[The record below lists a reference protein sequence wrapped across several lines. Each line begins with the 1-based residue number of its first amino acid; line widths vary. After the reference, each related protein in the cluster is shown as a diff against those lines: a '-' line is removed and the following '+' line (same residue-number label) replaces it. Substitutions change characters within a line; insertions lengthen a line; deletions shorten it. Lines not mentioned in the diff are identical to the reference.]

1 MPDRF
6 PDGLPDEVAE
16 PAYVGSEKSS
26 DTPGSQ
32 ADLQNAARLP
42 NKPEDWPRV
51 FERHLNAGDLD
62 SVLELYES
70 EARFVAPSGEMSV
83 GRDRI
88 REVIAELVQSKTK
101 LTSRVV
107 KAITLDNTTL
117 LYTDFQ
123 GQPSMIREIETI
135 EVRFKAIELVRR
147 QPDGTWKF
155 IVGDPNSRGGDFGE
169 RCKATVRSD
178 EVKRWAKDAPTCL
191 QSLIRLDVCGDDA
204 AVGVSEAFD
213 VDFGA
218 ESDRSILL
226 LNRRSLGYDNRL
238 LRDHP
243 DPEKSTSGQLL
254 NGSFKFDPRRLIC
267 GESREGHSDSHKKCE
282 RGQFH
287 SGESSTSGSLAAT
300 LLAKDR
306 KSPHNSGVRS

>member
-1 MPDRF
+1 MRQGRGPHDRASLTNHFPKTRPATGSGVRTRPGVQFAGVPSENSVRRDAEHDTRGRVCSPDVSKLAEAVQRTQEATEGSPFQAGAKAFLEHNIQLNLVPDRF

-16 PAYVGSEKSS
+16 PADVGSEKSS

-62 SVLELYES
+62 AVLELYES
-70 EARFVAPSGEMSV
+70 EARFVAPSGEMIV

-123 GQPSMIREIETI
+123 GQPSMIRENETI
-135 EVRFKAIELVRR
+135 ELRFKAIELLRR

-155 IVGDPNSRGGDFGE
+155 IVGDPNSRGGDL
-169 RCKATVRSD
+169 S
-178 EVKRWAKDAPTCL
+178 
-191 QSLIRLDVCGDDA
+191 
-204 AVGVSEAFD
+204 
-213 VDFGA
+213 
-218 ESDRSILL
+218 
-226 LNRRSLGYDNRL
+226 
-238 LRDHP
+238 
-243 DPEKSTSGQLL
+243 
-254 NGSFKFDPRRLIC
+254 
-267 GESREGHSDSHKKCE
+267 
-282 RGQFH
+282 
-287 SGESSTSGSLAAT
+287 
-300 LLAKDR
+300 
-306 KSPHNSGVRS
+306 